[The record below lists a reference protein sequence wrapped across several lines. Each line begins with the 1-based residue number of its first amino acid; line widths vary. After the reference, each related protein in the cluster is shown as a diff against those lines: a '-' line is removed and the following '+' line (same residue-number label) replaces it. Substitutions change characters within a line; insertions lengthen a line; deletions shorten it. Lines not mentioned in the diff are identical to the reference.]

1 MSALPVLAANL
12 TPFQDGRL
20 DLDMLARHCRWMA
33 EQGVSGFAPTGTT
46 GEFLYLSADEK
57 RAVHR
62 TVQAAAEGRPV
73 LPCVFDPDPAAMADL
88 ARHAMD
94 LGAVGVFLPPPLYMS
109 VDDDAVL
116 AWYAVVRQAVAGPV
130 LAYHH
135 PRVGNPITPGL
146 YDRLR
151 AAGIDGMKDSSE
163 DAARVRLLAD
173 AHPGTVWVGGDN
185 MLGRAGDLGPVA
197 GHITRF
203 ANGWPA
209 LAMAVV
215 AAPDAA
221 GLARVAL
228 HIDELKA
235 AGGLPGLKRG
245 LGMGLRLPVVGGLA
259 GLLTGLRF

>member
-1 MSALPVLAANL
+1 MSAIQVLAANL
-12 TPFQDGRL
+12 TPFRDGRL
-20 DLDMLARHCRWMA
+20 DLGCLERHCRWMA

-46 GEFLYLSADEK
+46 GEFLYLSTAEK
-57 RAVHR
+57 RAVHQ
-62 TVQAAAEGRPV
+62 TVQMAAEGRPV
-73 LPCVFDPDPAAMADL
+73 LPCVFDPDAAAMADL
-88 ARHAMD
+88 ARHAVD

-116 AWYAVVRQAVAGPV
+116 AWYDVVRQAVAGPV

-135 PRVGNPITPGL
+135 PRVGNPITPAL

-163 DAARVRLLAD
+163 DPARVRLLAE
-173 AHPGTVWVGGDN
+173 AHPGTVWVGGDS
-185 MLGRAGDLGPVA
+185 MLGRAPELGPIA

-215 AAPDAA
+215 QAPDAA
-221 GLARVAL
+221 GLAQIAL
-228 HIDELKA
+228 HIGELKA
-235 AGGLPGLKRG
+235 AGGLPGLKRS
-245 LGMGLRLPVVGGLA
+245 LGMGMRLPVVGGVEGA
-259 GLLTGLRF
+259 LTGLSF